1 MPELP
6 EVQTVVD
13 ELQQRL
19 AGRCFGPGATF
30 NLARTA
36 GYPAA
41 ETFATRLAGRC
52 VTGARRRGK
61 YILIDLDNGQLLVI
75 HLRMTGN
82 LHFAPSS
89 APASPYLRA
98 RLPLADGE
106 ELRFA
111 DMRTFGRLYLG
122 TADELATVIP
132 LQQLG
137 PEPLEEAFTL
147 ETLGARLAGR
157 RGAIKPA
164 LLDQRVL
171 AGLGNIYADEA
182 LFLAKIDPRRPA
194 NSLTDAD
201 LASLYAAIQ
210 TVLAGALANGGTS
223 FRNYLSTWG
232 RKGTNQEQLQVF
244 RRQGAACP
252 RCGTPLIRIVVGGR
266 GTHLCPTCQR

>member
-19 AGRCFGPGATF
+19 VGRCFAAGAHF
-30 NLARTA
+30 DLARTA

-41 ETFATRLAGRC
+41 EAFSERLAGHY
-52 VTGARRRGK
+52 VSAVRRRGK
-61 YILIDLDNGQLLVI
+61 YILIDLDNGELLVI

-82 LHFAPSS
+82 LHFAPSGTPA
-89 APASPYLRA
+89 APHLRA

-111 DMRTFGRLYLG
+111 DTRTFGRLYLG
-122 TADELATVIP
+122 PPDDLAAVIP
-132 LQQLG
+132 LDRLG
-137 PEPLEEAFTL
+137 PEPLEDAFTVESL
-147 ETLGARLAGR
+147 RARLAGR
-157 RGAIKPA
+157 HGAIKPL
-164 LLDQRVL
+164 LLDQQVI
-171 AGLGNIYADEA
+171 AGLGNIYVDEA

-194 NSLTDAD
+194 DSLTDAD
-201 LASLYAAIQ
+201 LIALHEAIQ
-210 TVLAGALANGGTS
+210 RVLTGALANGGTS

-244 RRQGAACP
+244 RRQGEACP
-252 RCGTPLIRIVVGGR
+252 RCDTPLIRVVVGGR
-266 GTHLCPTCQR
+266 GTHLCPACQR

>member
-19 AGRCFGPGATF
+19 VGRCFASGASF
-30 NLARTA
+30 DLARTA
-36 GYPAA
+36 GHPAA
-41 ETFATRLAGRC
+41 EAFSARLAGRC
-52 VTGARRRGK
+52 IIGVRRRGK
-61 YILIDLDNGQLLVI
+61 YILIDLDSHELLVI

-82 LHFAPSS
+82 LHFAPAGTP
-89 APASPYLRA
+89 APPHLRA
-98 RLPLADGE
+98 RLPLQDGE

-122 TADELATVIP
+122 TADELAAVIP
-132 LQQLG
+132 LDRLG
-137 PEPLEEAFTL
+137 PEPLEEAFSVESL
-147 ETLGARLAGR
+147 RARLHGR
-157 RGAIKPA
+157 RGAIKPV
-164 LLDQRVL
+164 LLDQQVI
-171 AGLGNIYADEA
+171 AGLGNIYVDEA

-194 NSLTDAD
+194 DSLTEED
-201 LASLYAAIQ
+201 LLALHGAIRA
-210 TVLAGALANGGTS
+210 VLNGALANGGTS

-232 RKGTNQEQLQVF
+232 RKGTNQDQLQVF